1 MKNIQD
7 VQDTILAV
15 LVPEKKKLHIEVA
28 KLDQLYRDIDG
39 ERIPWKELGYPSLV
53 DFLVTIKCLDI
64 YRENGS
70 HYLDFHGTDKTA
82 HLNELVANQ
91 RTNKNKKMSSNRKQ
105 IPSHYFNN
113 RPFKKVEDD
122 CQLNVETYK
131 TATFFNDESD
141 PEYDD
146 IFEESPSINLNQPTT
161 SDKLKIQNITETSM
175 NLNPS
180 TTSDKLK
187 IQNIIKTSIDIQ
199 NNKEIYSTKHGSDKQ
214 VVTNYIDQWNDN
226 NTTGVNGGDNNEEGD
241 KYFFDICTKTRE
253 RLVKLIQKRPE
264 GIKCAK
270 LPDIY
275 YQEYNEVLDWED
287 YSCDSLTQFT
297 CNLPEIFHLVK
308 PNAHGDFILYDVTKP
323 RPDSI
328 PDELQEETPD
338 PPRRNNVVPLSLLPV
353 STQIKNSCLA
363 SDVVKLGEYVKP
375 FDTSDPQYQRLI
387 TRNWELIDIVDV
399 FSPSFFWIHLHKLTS
414 TSGPSPFEDMMN
426 ELHYFY
432 EEKKTEYT
440 IHIEYAVGLNVACK
454 FDQSWHR
461 GIIKEIITAP
471 EKKAKVFFYDYGT
484 MSEYSFS
491 DLYLLKRSFAQLP
504 VQAIPCGLFG
514 VRPIED
520 DWKPDDRR
528 YFVEKVYG
536 KTLYAMAFHAD
547 PETNF
552 LLLNLTDTTG
562 DEDTHFNDDL
572 VNKDIAISGS
582 VCIRPENFQMPRAIK
597 KVDKTLNLSINNDND
612 NNSCLVPKINSSNI
626 KNDSITNIV
635 NKIHDKVFDKFLL
648 VPQMCGKDR
657 KALIV
662 KEILR
667 EVAQVVLDE
676 CKNDIVE
683 NVNNNNNVDAS
694 VIDISSLHYDND
706 HEANADGVD
715 DDDKEEKLS
724 SIKDSLKSIIEENNK
739 LPSLD
744 SQEDELK
751 VEEKNS
757 SIVLPGISELKKIPL
772 DSDDDEDEDEDD
784 KKQAVLENSVDK
796 KIEEL
801 SSSQQDEVIDQA
813 ATSTEASDE
822 SNLLKTND
830 EICLNNSPLSN
841 TVDNVF
847 KQKEK
852 IPELI
857 ENNVNEDQV
866 HTGIGS
872 TSVSDLIMSFDN
884 NDDEYPQ
891 DYSSV
896 SGVPSSS
903 QPKTYS
909 LNDYFSGNVSS
920 TSLLC
925 GSSTSDNKNTSSLS
939 TTGEHFGHSK
949 LGQTV
954 DNGHPEDLSS
964 TAALASDLIDW
975 KFFGVTPN
983 FRRNMPNVR
992 NYQNY
997 AKNDSHP
1004 KIVLKD
1010 FRYNRVE
1017 NPQNVQQVIHEQEKF
1032 YTLFMNNQDD
1042 KVDKYKCLLVENDD
1056 TFKIDLKNRLNE
1068 ILVNSLKYKI
1078 IEVDICD
1085 ESDDT
1090 DKENL
1095 LPKIND
1101 KKEIVKVENH
1111 PVVTSNSIVSS
1122 LKKMLA
1128 ASLAKKKE
1136 INDAKIIVKQNACQ
1150 MNESIDM
1157 NDINSDE
1164 LTSENKLKV
1173 FNSSSES
1180 TEASVDKIPD
1190 VKIIVKQQDVYQ
1202 KKKLIDMDDIDS
1214 DDLTSENK
1222 SLICNSLY
1230 DDTEASAANETLDSL
1245 PDITTDVKEGLDS
1258 CDDSMMEI
1266 QTDNDDKLITQA
1278 DEIKM
1283 GVSDED
1289 ESSEDVSPNSSKSDT
1304 SSSSSLETNLLSD
1317 CVNNDNLNTSTL
1329 GNQNNVEKYL
1339 PNNSIPIFND
1349 LDIPSDDESDWEVNF
1364 TPRQVNYD
1372 DLNETNNQVKLPQIE
1387 PNINDDNALEIDL
1400 NDLSLY
1406 KENWCWWTWF
1416 EANKDDTI
1424 TSELQQIDLPEGF
1437 QSYVDYIN
1445 YLKETIKKLVCDNE
1459 SIEVLN
1465 DKLETL
1471 KIKNRELLRE
1481 LKALRENKKILNL
1494 KNQEINEERMSL
1506 NAALNTKSTCSIE
1519 SDRTIMTDDYDNA
1532 STIRTIHTID
1542 DFKTQKKSAE
1552 YWKTIKICTMPLTII
1567 GMNIAIYCAYKIK
1580 TDPEFWDDVDMWIA
1594 AWEETLKYSITPSKI
1609 ITSSVL
1615 FDDSKMEIFVGDDYQ
1630 EFEND
1635 NTRNL
1640 ILSEELDANI
1650 QEPFP
1655 RSEPVPIKID
1665 RFNGLLDNGKL
1676 TLTTVDGDATFTFH
1690 HTLILEVKKTSTTL
1704 QDEIA
1709 AMKIEPSEIVQ
1720 KKISKFHVYLPDH
1733 KVTLKTS
1740 KGENNYHLIHNVTLE
1755 CDKKVDE
1762 NLQNIIATE
1771 EPYPE
1776 DMIFE
1781 VTNVLFDC
1789 GTVVFKTQDGRKLL
1803 QNGNSRNLILSKE
1816 LDANIQEPF
1825 PRGEPVPIKTGGV
1838 NGLLDNGKLTL
1849 KDGNR
1854 TLPTTTVDHSDP
1866 VKDASR
1872 TFSSFKLSGTFLATG
1887 NFSYSVEETVK
1898 IQADESDEVFTY
1910 YQF

>member
-983 FRRNMPNVR
+983 FRRNMPNVVNPFLRNQLSNNQRGFDRYDRRNYQKSNDYSQRYQKPNDNSQRYQKNYLNNNQRDNYYSKNLKYNNTKNFEKR

-1387 PNINDDNALEIDL
+1387 PNINDDNVNRNDVNDIKNIISINEDIESMKTDEHVLIDESLSQQVEDKIHQNQDNILIDNDISIVNNKIIIDSNGINQALEIDL

-1506 NAALNTKSTCSIE
+1506 NAALNSCQNEIKKLKSLIDRFKNEQMRQCATCSRTISRASSRMSVINSTQNDYYNCSAKSTCSIE

-1542 DFKTQKKSAE
+1542 DFKSDIE
-1552 YWKTIKICTMPLTII
+1552 NY
-1567 GMNIAIYCAYKIK
+1567 YKR
-1580 TDPEFWDDVDMWIA
+1580 A
-1594 AWEETLKYSITPSKI
+1594 
-1609 ITSSVL
+1609 
-1615 FDDSKMEIFVGDDYQ
+1615 
-1630 EFEND
+1630 EFENSIMKNSSKKYLKEFHEFE
-1635 NTRNL
+1635 NTIFHSSSNGQKL
-1640 ILSEELDANI
+1640 LETN
-1650 QEPFP
+1650 PF
-1655 RSEPVPIKID
+1655 K
-1665 RFNGLLDNGKL
+1665 
-1676 TLTTVDGDATFTFH
+1676 H
-1690 HTLILEVKKTSTTL
+1690 
-1704 QDEIA
+1704 EIS
-1709 AMKIEPSEIVQ
+1709 KNQ
-1720 KKISKFHVYLPDH
+1720 FDKKIKKIPSAVPPPIPPR
-1733 KVTLKTS
+1733 KT
-1740 KGENNYHLIHNVTLE
+1740 
-1755 CDKKVDE
+1755 
-1762 NLQNIIATE
+1762 
-1771 EPYPE
+1771 
-1776 DMIFE
+1776 
-1781 VTNVLFDC
+1781 
-1789 GTVVFKTQDGRKLL
+1789 RK
-1803 QNGNSRNLILSKE
+1803 
-1816 LDANIQEPF
+1816 
-1825 PRGEPVPIKTGGV
+1825 
-1838 NGLLDNGKLTL
+1838 
-1849 KDGNR
+1849 
-1854 TLPTTTVDHSDP
+1854 
-1866 VKDASR
+1866 
-1872 TFSSFKLSGTFLATG
+1872 
-1887 NFSYSVEETVK
+1887 
-1898 IQADESDEVFTY
+1898 
-1910 YQF
+1910 